1 MNPGFHNIF
10 QGKYMVHKSRVIP
23 LPFTDASLALMGELA
38 NRLICSL
45 NDLMSREC
53 ASKIRAG
60 KAYFR
65 LYDQ

>member
-1 MNPGFHNIF
+1 
-10 QGKYMVHKSRVIP
+10 MVHKSRVIP